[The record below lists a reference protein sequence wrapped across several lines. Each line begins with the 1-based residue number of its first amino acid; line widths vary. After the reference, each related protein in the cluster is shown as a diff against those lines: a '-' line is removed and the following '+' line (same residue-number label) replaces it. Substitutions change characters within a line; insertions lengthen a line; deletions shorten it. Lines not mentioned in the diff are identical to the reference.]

1 MTPWIKSI
9 IGLGN
14 PGVSYVDTR
23 HNIGFKFV
31 DHLASNSASTW
42 KNEKRF
48 NAEISNCVVSGHR
61 ITLVKPLTYMN
72 DSGQSFAKLLRYY
85 RWEPQSVLV
94 AFDEINLPLGEKK
107 LSDRGGPGGHNGMA
121 SIINNG
127 GSNVLRLR
135 LGIGQKNNP
144 NISLSDHVLG
154 AFSAEDLQVLQDNTK
169 QWSHSVELVV
179 DKGPTQAMNFI
190 NRKSN

>member
-1 MTPWIKSI
+1 
-9 IGLGN
+9 
-14 PGVSYVDTR
+14 
-23 HNIGFKFV
+23 
-31 DHLASNSASTW
+31 
-42 KNEKRF
+42 
-48 NAEISNCVVSGHR
+48 
-61 ITLVKPLTYMN
+61 
-72 DSGQSFAKLLRYY
+72 
-85 RWEPQSVLV
+85 
-94 AFDEINLPLGEKK
+94 
-107 LSDRGGPGGHNGMA
+107 RGGPGGHNGIA
-121 SIINNG
+121 SIITNG